1 MTRRMKLDLD
11 AIKELNRTE
20 AKTLLISILIG
31 LVVAPLILLLPEV
44 IRFVHDNVR
53 MVTDLPGGNL
63 WLLVPMVA
71 GGLLIGLM
79 TRKIAPEVEGP
90 GLQVA
95 AAAYHTRETRLRAR
109 SVPFK
114 YLATI
119 ITLGAGATNGVV
131 GPSALI
137 GYSFGS
143 SAAFRLGLDKERVKT
158 LALCGMAAAISALLE
173 TPLGAA
179 VFAIEIA
186 YRDKILYKRFFYNLV
201 SSTTAFLVSISIRPN
216 KPLLDL
222 PGELPSFGLVDLLTM
237 FLIAV
242 SVTIICVLYIWFYQ
256 GFHNRFIRMN
266 WKGYGWLKPAF
277 GFLVA
282 GIIIIPAY
290 PILLELGYVGG
301 FSGKLVSLEDFDVA
315 KMAFAAMILFITT
328 AIIAASGNSGG
339 LLMPIMA
346 FGSIFGVSIAS
357 FFSDT
362 DPLVFAA
369 VGMAAAVS
377 TTLNV
382 PLAAAIIIMELFGL
396 PVFLPSIMGALA
408 GYFIGKRHVIYHEI
422 RWERLKKGRMKRP

>member
-1 MTRRMKLDLD
+1 MTSRMKVDLD
-11 AIKELNRTE
+11 SVKALNRSE

-31 LVVAPLILLLPEV
+31 LVVAPLILSLPV
-44 IRFVHDNVR
+44 VVKSVHDQVDLL
-53 MVTDLPGGNL
+53 TGLPGGNL
-63 WLLVPMVA
+63 WILVPIILA
-71 GGLLIGLM
+71 GLLIGLL
-79 TRKIAPEVEGP
+79 TRKVAPEVEGP

-95 AAAYHTRETRLRAR
+95 AAAYHTEETRLRAR

-114 YLATI
+114 YLATTL
-119 ITLGAGATNGVV
+119 TLGAGATNGVV
-131 GPSALI
+131 SPAALI

-143 SAAFRLGLDKERVKT
+143 SAAYRLGLDKERVKT
-158 LALCGMAAAISALLE
+158 MALCGLAAAISALLE

-179 VFAIEIA
+179 VFAIEIG

-201 SSTTAFLVSISIRPN
+201 SSTTAFLVSINISPN
-216 KPLLDL
+216 KPLLNL
-222 PGELPSFGLVDLLTM
+222 PGEVPSFGLVDLLTM
-237 FLIAV
+237 FLIAI

-282 GIIIIPAY
+282 GIVIIPAY
-290 PILLELGYVGG
+290 PVLLELGYVGG
-301 FSGKLVSLEDFDVA
+301 FSGRLISLEDFDVV
-315 KMAFAAMILFITT
+315 KMAFAAVVLFITT

-346 FGSIFGVSIAS
+346 FGGIFGVSIAS

-369 VGMAAAVS
+369 VGMAAAIS

-408 GYFIGKRHVIYHEI
+408 GYFIGRRHVIYHEI
-422 RWERLKKGRMKRP
+422 KWEGLKRRKRTRS